1 MVAWLTNAVWAR
13 SVACARDDELCAL
26 CNPNR
31 FHVGKLANPFG
42 TKLAAVTGSFDPAE
56 WHARIGRDHCV
67 HEHHSALKFVR
78 KEFLFGCIVRPDAGA
93 KTKIGIV
100 CDSHGFVAIARAKK
114 KRDRTKNFLAIS
126 RRALGNFRKHRW
138 LVKITE

>member
-56 WHARIGRDHCV
+56 WHARIGRNHCV

-78 KEFLFGCIVRPDAGA
+78 KEFLFGYIVRPDAGA
-93 KTKIGIV
+93 ETKLE
-100 CDSHGFVAIARAKK
+100 SFAIATAS
-114 KRDRTKNFLAIS
+114 L
-126 RRALGNFRKHRW
+126 
-138 LVKITE
+138 